1 MTMSLTNASHK
12 SAQKKADQQAACPEC
27 RGQKV
32 IVRPAGETL
41 AAAACKACSKECPE
55 CYGAG
60 YLLGTDVWGGVF
72 SKPCTCTVSTRHLQ
86 FFNAA
91 RIPRIYQHAVLSEF
105 KTDGNE
111 ELRQA
116 WLALLRLQ
124 KDYTTDA
131 KGIGLSG
138 KVGVGKSHLLAA
150 FARDMTLKSGVA
162 TLFIEFTHL
171 LSDIRAGFDRGSG
184 EADVMGP
191 LINMPILIIDELGK
205 GLTTEWQL
213 SMLDELISRRYNNG
227 FTTCFSTNYPFDE
240 RSFDT
245 NRHAGLDAKL
255 LVDRVGERIFSR
267 LQEMCVL
274 YRIEGEDY
282 RKRMRDQQK

>member
-1 MTMSLTNASHK
+1 MSLTSATSK
-12 SAQKKADQQAACPEC
+12 AAQKRADKTATCKEC
-27 RGQKV
+27 SGQKT
-32 IVRPAGETL
+32 IVYPAGETL
-41 AAAACKACSKECPE
+41 AARPCRTCTTTCPT
-55 CYGAG
+55 CHGAG
-60 YLLGTDVWGGVF
+60 YLLGSDEWGGVY
-72 SKPCTCTVSTRHLQ
+72 SKPCSCTVSARHLQ
-86 FFNAA
+86 LFNNA
-91 RIPRIYQHAVLSEF
+91 RIPRIYQHAILSEF
-105 KTDGNE
+105 KSHGNE

-124 KDYTTDA
+124 KDYTPEA
-131 KGIGLSG
+131 RGIGLPG

-171 LSDIRAGFDRGSG
+171 LADIHAGFDRGAG

-213 SMLDELISRRYNNG
+213 SMLDELVSRRYNNG
-227 FTTCFSTNYPFDE
+227 LTTCFSTNYPFDE

-245 NRHAGLDAKL
+245 GRNAGLDAKL

-267 LQEMCVL
+267 VQEMCHL
-274 YRIEGEDY
+274 YRIEGEDF
-282 RKRMRDQQK
+282 RKRKRDEQS